1 MTANTQ
7 NEQDQ
12 GVLLTVDACSYSNG
26 MVELAVAIAASVQGH
41 LRGQFIEDED
51 LMRAASL
58 PFTREISL
66 ATAQEHPTDLQRM
79 QRSLRALA
87 AQFKAALQRSAQASN
102 VSWSY
107 DYVSG
112 RREELVV
119 MHPAMA
125 FSISSQAQLR
135 QTDSKPR
142 TRRYRVLLI
151 DDHSPHLVHA
161 LQVLLR
167 QFNHDL
173 VELTQIQNKSPANH
187 ALSEALAA
195 AGLDPQHLST
205 AASDRSELQSILATR
220 AHEFDYALLS
230 RNEDADTRLQVMRKL
245 HCPVILVS

>member
-1 MTANTQ
+1 MTADTSSH
-7 NEQDQ
+7 EDS

-51 LMRAASL
+51 LIRAASL
-58 PFTREISL
+58 PFTREISF
-66 ATAQEHPTDLQRM
+66 ATAQELPTDLQRM

-119 MHPAMA
+119 KHPAMA

-135 QTDSKPR
+135 QGDAKPR
-142 TRRYRVLLI
+142 TRRCRILLI
-151 DDHSPHLVHA
+151 DNHSSHLLHA
-161 LQVLLR
+161 LQVLLK
-167 QFNHDL
+167 QFDH
-173 VELTQIQNKSPANH
+173 ELFEITQIQKSPTSTH
-187 ALSEALAA
+187 ALDDALTA
-195 AGLDPQHLST
+195 AGLDTRRVST
-205 AASDRSELQSILATR
+205 TASDRSELTSILATR
-220 AHEFDYALLS
+220 AHEFDYAILS
-230 RNEDADTRLQVMRKL
+230 RNEDPETRLQVMRKL